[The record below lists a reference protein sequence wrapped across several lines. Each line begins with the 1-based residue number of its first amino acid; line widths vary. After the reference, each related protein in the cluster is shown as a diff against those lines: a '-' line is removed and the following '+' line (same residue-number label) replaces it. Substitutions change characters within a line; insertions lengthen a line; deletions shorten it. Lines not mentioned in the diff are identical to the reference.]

1 MLIDERRELKVVDR
15 GETHN
20 MRSREFPTGG
30 ERGRVQTEMG
40 IGDDDQN
47 QDERG
52 LERKSGGLGKGG
64 GGAGGVRSV
73 VIGCG

>member
-1 MLIDERRELKVVDR
+1 MLIDERQELKVVDR

-30 ERGRVQTEMG
+30 ERSRGQTEMG

-52 LERKSGGLGKGG
+52 PERKSGGLGKG